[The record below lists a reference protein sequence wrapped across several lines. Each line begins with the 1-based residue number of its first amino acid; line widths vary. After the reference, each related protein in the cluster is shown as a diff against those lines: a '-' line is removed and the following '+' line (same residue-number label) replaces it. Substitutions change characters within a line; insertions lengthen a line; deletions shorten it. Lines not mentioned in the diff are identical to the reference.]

1 MTRSRMD
8 EGRAGDKSVRKGSG
22 TSSGADLRPGA
33 LSSERA
39 ARTEDERLF
48 QAPSPLRPRDYM
60 LGEPWR
66 VMRIM
71 GEFVVGFEGLSD
83 VTRAVSMFGSNR
95 LSEGSQ
101 WYELARETARQFAL
115 ADWTIITGGGPGIM
129 EAANRGAADGGAL
142 SVGLSI
148 ELPKEE
154 SHNRYVNRGINFR
167 YFFVRKTML
176 VKYSSAFVFLPGGYG
191 TLDELFEALTLIQT
205 GKIHDFPVVL
215 MGATFW
221 EGLIEWLRRELI
233 GGGTIDAADLDL
245 CYITD
250 DPKQVLEYVTRR
262 S

>member
-8 EGRAGDKSVRKGSG
+8 EGRAGDELARRGSR
-22 TSSGADLRPGA
+22 TSSGADSRPA
-33 LSSERA
+33 SSERSP
-39 ARTEDERLF
+39 RTEDEHLF
-48 QAPSPLRPRDYM
+48 QAPSPQRSRDYM

-71 GEFVVGFEGLSD
+71 GEFVEGFESLSD
-83 VTRAVSMFGSNR
+83 VTRAVSMFGSHR

-101 WYELARETARQFAL
+101 WYDLARETAHQFAL
-115 ADWTIITGGGPGIM
+115 ADWTIMTGGGPGIM
-129 EAANRGAADGGAL
+129 EAANRGAADGDAL

-148 ELPKEE
+148 ELPEEE

-176 VKYSSAFVFLPGGYG
+176 VKYSSGFVFFPGGYG

-221 EGLIEWLRRELI
+221 GGLIEWLRRELV
-233 GGGTIDAADLDL
+233 GGGTIGAADLDL
-245 CYITD
+245 CYMTD
-250 DPKQVLEYVTRR
+250 DPKQALEYVTRR

>member
-1 MTRSRMD
+1 MTNSRMD
-8 EGRAGDKSVRKGSG
+8 DGRVGDESARKGSG
-22 TSSGADLRPGA
+22 ASSEAGPRPA
-33 LSSERA
+33 SSERA
-39 ARTEDERLF
+39 GRTEDEHLF
-48 QAPSPLRPRDYM
+48 QAPSPQRSRDYM

-71 GEFVVGFEGLSD
+71 GEFVEGFEGLSD
-83 VTRAVSMFGSNR
+83 VTRAVSMFGSHR

-101 WYELARETARQFAL
+101 WYDLARETAHQFAM
-115 ADWTIITGGGPGIM
+115 ADWTVMTGGGPGIM
-129 EAANRGAADGGAL
+129 EAANRGAADGNAL

-176 VKYSSAFVFLPGGYG
+176 VKYSSAFVFFPGGYG

-221 EGLIEWLRRELI
+221 GGLIEWLRRELV
-233 GGGTIDAADLDL
+233 GGGTIGAADLDL

-250 DPKQVLEYVTRR
+250 DPKQALEYVTRR